1 MALNNTALNNTSLIQ
16 VRELVKEF
24 DGQTVLSN
32 INLDLVEGDVRVLMG
47 ASGSGKST
55 LLRCL
60 NRLVE
65 PTSGSII
72 FRGKEVLAPD
82 VDVRELRKQIGFVF
96 QQFALYSHLTVLENV
111 SLGLR
116 KLHHMGKAEAK
127 EKALQELSNFEMT
140 AHQDKYPSQL
150 SGGQKQRVAIAR
162 ALAMDPAVLVLD
174 EPTSAL
180 DPVMSRDVADLIN
193 RLHHDGI
200 TMLCVTHDLHLA
212 RNIADR
218 VMFLDRG
225 VIRADDRIDDL
236 SKHSEPDIQAF
247 FGNTSA

>member
-1 MALNNTALNNTSLIQ
+1 MALIQ
-16 VRELVKEF
+16 VRDLVKKF
-24 DGQTVLSN
+24 GDQTVLSN
-32 INLDLVEGDVRVLMG
+32 VNLDLQEGDVRVLMG

-65 PTSGSII
+65 PTSGSIV
-72 FRGKEVLAPD
+72 FRGKEVLGPQ
-82 VDVRELRKQIGFVF
+82 VDVKELRKKIGFVF
-96 QQFALYSHLTVLENV
+96 QQFALYSHLNVLDNV
-111 SLGLR
+111 ALGLR
-116 KLHHMGKAEAK
+116 KLQGMSKSQAK
-127 EKALQELSNFEMT
+127 ERALHELSHFDM
-140 AHQDKYPSQL
+140 ASHQDKYPSQL

-193 RLHHDGI
+193 HLHGEGI
-200 TMLCVTHDLHLA
+200 TMICVTHDLNLA
-212 RNIADR
+212 SNIADT

-225 VIRADDRIDDL
+225 MIRADDRIDVL
-236 SKHSEPDIQAF
+236 SRDSDPVIQSF
-247 FGNTSA
+247 FGNKDRT

>member
-1 MALNNTALNNTSLIQ
+1 MALIQ
-16 VRELVKEF
+16 VRDLTKEF

-32 INLDLVEGDVRVLMG
+32 INLDLQEGDVRVLMG

-65 PTSGSII
+65 PSSGSIL
-72 FRGKEVLAPD
+72 FRGKEVLDPD

-96 QQFALYSHLTVLENV
+96 QQFALYSHLSVLDNV

-116 KLHHMGKAEAK
+116 KLHKMSKAEAK
-127 EKALQELSNFEMT
+127 EKALLELSHFEMT
-140 AHQDKYPSQL
+140 SHRDKYPSQL

-180 DPVMSRDVADLIN
+180 DPVLSRDVADLIN
-193 RLHHDGI
+193 RLHGDGI
-200 TMLCVTHDLHLA
+200 TMICVTHDLSLA
-212 RNIADR
+212 RNIADT

-225 VIRADDRIDDL
+225 VIRADDSIEVL
-236 SKHSEPDIQAF
+236 SQHPDPDIRSF
-247 FGNTSA
+247 FGAEEKR

>member
-1 MALNNTALNNTSLIQ
+1 MALIQ
-16 VRELVKEF
+16 VKNLVKEF

-32 INLDLVEGDVRVLMG
+32 INLDLKEGDVRVLMG

-72 FRGKEVLAPD
+72 FRGQEVLGPE

-96 QQFALYSHLTVLENV
+96 QQFALYSHLSVLENV

-116 KLHHMGKAEAK
+116 KLQGMGKVEAK
-127 EKALQELSNFEMT
+127 EKALHELSHFEMT
-140 AHQDKYPSQL
+140 PHQDKYPSQL

-193 RLHHDGI
+193 RLHGEGI
-200 TMLCVTHDLHLA
+200 SMICVTHDLSLA
-212 RNIADR
+212 RNIADS

-225 VIRADDRIDDL
+225 IIRTDDRIDTL
-236 SKHSEPDIQAF
+236 SKHSDPVINAF
-247 FGNTSA
+247 FSSEERR

>member
-1 MALNNTALNNTSLIQ
+1 MALIQ
-16 VRELVKEF
+16 VRNLVKEF

-32 INLDLVEGDVRVLMG
+32 INLDLNEGDVRVLMG

-65 PTSGSII
+65 PTSGSIV
-72 FRGKEVLAPD
+72 FRGNEVLSPNIN
-82 VDVRELRKQIGFVF
+82 VRELRKQIGFVF
-96 QQFALYSHLTVLENV
+96 QQFALYSHLKVLDNV

-116 KLHHMGKAEAK
+116 KLHGMGKPEAK
-127 EKALQELSNFEMT
+127 ERALLELSHLDMT
-140 AHQDKYPSQL
+140 PHQDKYPSQL

-193 RLHHDGI
+193 RLHGEGI
-200 TMLCVTHDLHLA
+200 SMICVTHDLNLA
-212 RNIADR
+212 RNISDTA
-218 VMFLDRG
+218 MFLDRG
-225 VIRADDRIDDL
+225 VIRADDRIDML
-236 SKHSEPDIQAF
+236 AKHSDPEIQAF
-247 FGNTSA
+247 FGNEEKA

>member
-1 MALNNTALNNTSLIQ
+1 MALIQ
-16 VRELVKEF
+16 VRDLTKEF

-32 INLDLVEGDVRVLMG
+32 INLDLQEGDVRVLMG

-65 PTSGSII
+65 PSSGSIL
-72 FRGKEVLAPD
+72 FRGKEVLDPD
-82 VDVRELRKQIGFVF
+82 IDVRELRKQIGFVF
-96 QQFALYSHLTVLENV
+96 QQFALYSHLSVLDNV

-116 KLHHMGKAEAK
+116 KLHKMSKAEAK
-127 EKALQELSNFEMT
+127 EKALLELSHFEMT
-140 AHQDKYPSQL
+140 SHRDKYPSQL

-180 DPVMSRDVADLIN
+180 DPVLSRDVADLIN
-193 RLHHDGI
+193 RLHGDGI
-200 TMLCVTHDLHLA
+200 TMICVTHDLSLA
-212 RNIADR
+212 RNIADT

-225 VIRADDRIDDL
+225 VIRADDTIEAL
-236 SKHSEPDIQAF
+236 SQHPDPEIRSF
-247 FGNTSA
+247 FGAEEKR

>member
-1 MALNNTALNNTSLIQ
+1 MALIQ
-16 VRELVKEF
+16 VRDLVKEF
-24 DGQTVLSN
+24 DGQTVLSSV
-32 INLDLVEGDVRVLMG
+32 NLDLKEGDVRVLMG

-65 PTSGSII
+65 PTSGSIV
-72 FRGKEVLAPD
+72 FRGREVLGPN

-96 QQFALYSHLTVLENV
+96 QQFALYSHLTVLDNV

-116 KLHHMGKAEAK
+116 KLHKMGKTEAK
-127 EKALQELSNFEMT
+127 EKALLELSHFEMT
-140 AHQDKYPSQL
+140 AHQDKYPAQL

-193 RLHHDGI
+193 RLHGEGI
-200 TMLCVTHDLHLA
+200 TMICVTHDLNLA
-212 RNIADR
+212 RNIADT

-225 VIRADDRIDDL
+225 VIRADDRIDVL
-236 SKHSEPDIQAF
+236 SQHTDPDIKAF
-247 FGNTSA
+247 FGAEEKR

>member
-1 MALNNTALNNTSLIQ
+1 MALIE
-16 VRELVKEF
+16 VRDLVKEF

-32 INLDLVEGDVRVLMG
+32 IHLDLKEGDVRVLMG

-65 PTSGSII
+65 PTSGSIV
-72 FRGKEVLAPD
+72 FRGKEVLGPG
-82 VDVRELRKQIGFVF
+82 VDVKELRKQIGFVF
-96 QQFALYSHLTVLENV
+96 QQFALYSHLSVLDNV

-116 KLHHMGKAEAK
+116 KLHGMGKIEAK
-127 EKALQELSNFEMT
+127 ERALHELSHFDMT
-140 AHQDKYPSQL
+140 AHQYKYPSQL

-193 RLHHDGI
+193 RLHGEGI
-200 TMLCVTHDLHLA
+200 TMICVTHDLNLA
-212 RNIADR
+212 SNIADT

-225 VIRADDRIDDL
+225 VIRADDRIEVL
-236 SKHSEPDIQAF
+236 SKHADPEIQSF
-247 FGNTSA
+247 FGSKEKSL

>member
-1 MALNNTALNNTSLIQ
+1 VALNNTALNNTALIQ

-96 QQFALYSHLTVLENV
+96 QQFALYSHLTVLDNV

-225 VIRADDRIDDL
+225 VIRADDRIDEL

>member
-1 MALNNTALNNTSLIQ
+1 MALIQ
-16 VRELVKEF
+16 VRDLVKKF
-24 DGQTVLSN
+24 GDQTVLSN
-32 INLDLVEGDVRVLMG
+32 INLDLQEGDVRVLMG

-65 PTSGSII
+65 PTSGSIV
-72 FRGKEVLAPD
+72 FRGKEVLGPG
-82 VDVRELRKQIGFVF
+82 VDVKELRKQIGFVF
-96 QQFALYSHLTVLENV
+96 QQFALYSHLNVLDNV
-111 SLGLR
+111 ALGLR
-116 KLHHMGKAEAK
+116 KLQGMSKPEAK
-127 EKALQELSNFEMT
+127 ERALHELSHFDMT
-140 AHQDKYPSQL
+140 SHQDKYPAQL

-193 RLHHDGI
+193 HLHGEGI
-200 TMLCVTHDLHLA
+200 TMICVTHDLNLA
-212 RNIADR
+212 SNIADT

-225 VIRADDRIDDL
+225 VIRADDRIEAL
-236 SKHSEPDIQAF
+236 SQHPDPEIQSF
-247 FGNTSA
+247 FGNKEKA

>member
-1 MALNNTALNNTSLIQ
+1 VALIQ
-16 VRELVKEF
+16 VRDLVKEF

-32 INLDLVEGDVRVLMG
+32 INLDLNEGDVRVLMG

-72 FRGKEVLAPD
+72 FRGREVLGPD
-82 VDVRELRKQIGFVF
+82 VNVLELRKQIGFVF
-96 QQFALYSHLTVLENV
+96 QQFALYSHLTVLDNV

-116 KLHHMGKAEAK
+116 KLHKVGKAEAK
-127 EKALQELSNFEMT
+127 ERALFELSRFEMT
-140 AHQDKYPSQL
+140 SHQDKYPSQL

-193 RLHHDGI
+193 RLHKDGI
-200 TMLCVTHDLHLA
+200 TMMCVTHDLNLA
-212 RNIADR
+212 RHIADT

-225 VIRADDRIDDL
+225 VIRADDRIDTL
-236 SKHSEPDIQAF
+236 SHHSDSDIKAF
-247 FGNTSA
+247 FGTEGSR

>member
-1 MALNNTALNNTSLIQ
+1 MALNNTVLNNTALIQ

-96 QQFALYSHLTVLENV
+96 QQFALYSHLTVLDNV